1 MWARCWSRFCCSR
14 NPNSPHTLQVSD
26 LAQILNVSVGQ
37 VQVALSL
44 AVRLGFATRLR
55 EDGLTGKACGLG
67 FRVWAEF
74 RGLAQAV
81 WQACRCSR
89 EGHVA

>member
-1 MWARCWSRFCCSR
+1 MDDSLPPS
-14 NPNSPHTLQVSD
+14 SPDATQVSD
-26 LAQILNVSVGQ
+26 LAQILNVSVSQ

-67 FRVWAEF
+67 LRV
-74 RGLAQAV
+74 
-81 WQACRCSR
+81 
-89 EGHVA
+89 